1 MTRVKNSDAVIED
14 SNSKR
19 GSKAK
24 SKALGKRQAE
34 GRSARSNAPISIVS
48 KGQNKVAK
56 FGAAAASVMAV
67 SLALFGNQETVQD
80 LPGTSLVSPQHDIRR
95 NLMSIPS
102 DNISNIDTEIVDF
115 KSWNIDDQNNLM
127 TSIQIYE
134 DIEEP

>member
-34 GRSARSNAPISIVS
+34 GRSTRSNAPISIVS

-80 LPGTSLVSPQHDIRR
+80 
-95 NLMSIPS
+95 
-102 DNISNIDTEIVDF
+102 
-115 KSWNIDDQNNLM
+115 
-127 TSIQIYE
+127 
-134 DIEEP
+134 